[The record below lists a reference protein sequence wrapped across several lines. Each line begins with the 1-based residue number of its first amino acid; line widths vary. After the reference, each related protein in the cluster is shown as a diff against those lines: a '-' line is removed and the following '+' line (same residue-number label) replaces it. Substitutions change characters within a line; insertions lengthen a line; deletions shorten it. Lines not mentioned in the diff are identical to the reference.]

1 MLYMHP
7 PGGVGPLF
15 MSELTIHMP
24 PGGLPDV
31 YASSAVPE
39 FPPSVLMMVMCTPRW
54 CGPVD

>member
-7 PGGVGPLF
+7 PGGVGLLF

-31 YASSAVPE
+31 YASSAVRA
-39 FPPSVLMMVMCTPRW
+39 C
-54 CGPVD
+54 